1 MAHQN
6 RQKGRRREESSTAKK
21 KMTSLLLKRVM
32 GSAIASVSGRALPP
46 RAKPPTKSQT
56 RVGVVS
62 SAKMQKTVAVVVE
75 RLVKHPRWKKYVK
88 KRKKYKMHHEP
99 NYPGNETNW
108 LRPGDVVKMV
118 STRPKAKTVFWELHS
133 SAGGLVKKA
142 RVFDSDVVNEKVRER
157 KLEERAARKNAERG
171 FAGGGFAKEEE
182 EEE

>member
-1 MAHQN
+1 M
-6 RQKGRRREESSTAKK
+6 
-21 KMTSLLLKRVM
+21 LLKRVM

-108 LRPGDVVKMV
+108 LRPVDVVKMV
-118 STRPKAKTVFWELHS
+118 STRPKAKTVFW
-133 SAGGLVKKA
+133 
-142 RVFDSDVVNEKVRER
+142 
-157 KLEERAARKNAERG
+157 
-171 FAGGGFAKEEE
+171 
-182 EEE
+182 

>member
-1 MAHQN
+1 MVLAHHR
-6 RQKGRRREESSTAKK
+6 RQKGREESPLQK

-157 KLEERAARKNAERG
+157 KLEERAARKKAERG

-182 EEE
+182 EE